1 MQKQAQSNTMVYL
14 LLVIRSVIYGSTY
27 LFTGRLLHSMDVL
40 DLLSLRF
47 LLSSLLFV
55 LFVAVGILKVDLR
68 GKDLRLLAV
77 ASLFE
82 PVLSFVFETLGV
94 AGTNSMTAGL
104 LSAFSPAVVI
114 VLETIFLRE
123 RTTNLQKIMVLISI
137 MGVLLISVV
146 GSAGSGTNTL
156 GGVLAMMLCMLT
168 SGLFLICSRHSSKNF
183 TAVEITFF
191 TTLMGGGIFNT
202 VNVGRH
208 LLKGDIASYL
218 TPLKEPSNLLGLLFL
233 GGMASL
239 VGAMIN
245 NFGLAKLQASRVVAL
260 NGISPMTSVMLGVLI
275 NHEAFRWYHAAG
287 GLLVLFGAT
296 GINLLAQ
303 KNTATAESAD
313 KTC

>member
-1 MQKQAQSNTMVYL
+1 MRTQNRSNAMIYA
-14 LLVIRSVIYGSTY
+14 LLVLRSVIYGSTY
-27 LFTGRLLHSMDVL
+27 LFTGRLLQSMDVL

-47 LLSSLLFV
+47 LLSSLLF
-55 LFVAVGILKVDLR
+55 LFFVAVGVLKVDLR

-123 RTTNLQKIMVLISI
+123 RTTHLQKLMVLVSI
-137 MGVLLISVV
+137 TGVLLISVV

-156 GGVLAMMLCMLT
+156 GGVLAMMLCLLT
-168 SGLFLICSRHSSKNF
+168 SGLFLICSRHSSQSF

-208 LLKGDIASYL
+208 LVKGDIAGYFL
-218 TPLKEPSNLLGLLFL
+218 PLKAPSVLLSLLFL
-233 GGMASL
+233 SGMASL

-260 NGISPMTSVMLGVLI
+260 NGVSPMTSVALGVLI
-275 NHEAFRWYHAAG
+275 NHEAFRWYHAVG
-287 GLLVLFGAT
+287 GILVLIGAT

-303 KNTATAESAD
+303 KKVD
-313 KTC
+313 KA

>member
-1 MQKQAQSNTMVYL
+1 MQKQARSNLSVYL
-14 LLVIRSVIYGSTY
+14 LLVVRSVIYGSTY
-27 LFTGRLLHSMDVL
+27 LFTGRLLHNMDVL

-47 LLSSLLFV
+47 LLSSLMFILFV
-55 LFVAVGILKVDLR
+55 VVGILKVDLR

-114 VLETIFLRE
+114 VLETILLRE
-123 RTTNLQKIMVLISI
+123 RTTKMQKLMVLVSI
-137 MGVLLISVV
+137 VGVVLISVV
-146 GSAGSGTNTL
+146 GGTDSGANTI
-156 GGVLAMMLCMLT
+156 GGVAAMMLCLLS
-168 SGLFLICSRHSSKNF
+168 SGLFLICSRHSSKKF

-208 LLKGDIASYL
+208 LFKGDIVSYFA
-218 TPLKEPSNLLGLLFL
+218 PLKDPSNLLGLLFL

-239 VGAMIN
+239 VGAIIN
-245 NFGLAKLQASRVVAL
+245 NFGLARLQASRVVAL
-260 NGISPMTSVMLGVLI
+260 NGISPMTSVVLGVLI
-275 NHEAFRWYHAAG
+275 NHEAFRWYHAVG
-287 GLLVLFGAT
+287 GVLVLAGAT

-303 KNTATAESAD
+303 KKIKPESQE
-313 KTC
+313 KT

>member
-1 MQKQAQSNTMVYL
+1 MNAKTNSNLAIYA
-14 LLVIRSVIYGSTY
+14 LLVLRSVIYGSTY
-27 LFTGRLLHSMDVL
+27 LFTGRLLQSMDVL

-47 LLSSLLFV
+47 LLGSLLFV
-55 LFVAVGILKVDLR
+55 LFVAIGVLKVNFR

-114 VLETIFLRE
+114 VLETIILRE
-123 RTTNLQKIMVLISI
+123 RTTHLQKLMVLVSI
-137 MGVLLISVV
+137 TGVLLISVV
-146 GSAGSGTNTL
+146 GSTGSGTNTP
-156 GGVLAMMLCMLT
+156 GGILAMMLCMLT
-168 SGLFLICSRHSSKNF
+168 SGLFLICSRHSSQNF

-208 LLKGDIASYL
+208 LVKGDIANYF
-218 TPLKEPSNLLGLLFL
+218 TPLKEPSVLLSLLFL

-260 NGISPMTSVMLGVLI
+260 NGISPVTSVVLGVLI
-275 NHEAFRWYHAAG
+275 NHESFHWYHAVG
-287 GLLVLFGAT
+287 GILVLIGAT
-296 GINLLAQ
+296 GINRLAQ
-303 KNTATAESAD
+303 KR
-313 KTC
+313 

>member
-1 MQKQAQSNTMVYL
+1 MNAKINSNLAIYA
-14 LLVIRSVIYGSTY
+14 LLVLRSVIYGSTY
-27 LFTGRLLHSMDVL
+27 LFTGRLLQSMDVL

-47 LLSSLLFV
+47 LLGSLLFI
-55 LFVAVGILKVDLR
+55 LFVAIGVLKVNFR

-82 PVLSFVFETLGV
+82 PVLSFMFETLGV

-114 VLETIFLRE
+114 VLETIILRE
-123 RTTNLQKIMVLISI
+123 RTTHLQKLMVLVSI
-137 MGVLLISVV
+137 TGVLLISVV
-146 GSAGSGTNTL
+146 GSTGSGTNTP
-156 GGVLAMMLCMLT
+156 GGILAMMLCMLT
-168 SGLFLICSRHSSKNF
+168 SGLFLICSRHSSQNF

-208 LLKGDIASYL
+208 LVKGDIANYF
-218 TPLKEPSNLLGLLFL
+218 TPLKEPSVLLSLLFL

-239 VGAMIN
+239 IGAMIN

-260 NGISPMTSVMLGVLI
+260 NGISPVTSVILGVLI
-275 NHEAFRWYHAAG
+275 NHESFHWYHAVG
-287 GLLVLFGAT
+287 CILVLIGAT
-296 GINLLAQ
+296 GINRLAQ
-303 KNTATAESAD
+303 KR
-313 KTC
+313 

>member
-1 MQKQAQSNTMVYL
+1 MQAQNRSNAMIYA
-14 LLVIRSVIYGSTY
+14 LLVLRSVIYGSTY
-27 LFTGRLLHSMDVL
+27 LFTGRLLQSMDVL

-55 LFVAVGILKVDLR
+55 FLVAIGVLKVDLR

-123 RTTNLQKIMVLISI
+123 RTTHLQKIMVLVSI
-137 MGVLLISVV
+137 TGVLLISVV
-146 GSAGSGTNTL
+146 GSTGSGTNTL
-156 GGVLAMMLCMLT
+156 GGVLAMMLCLLT
-168 SGLFLICSRHSSKNF
+168 SGLFLICSRHSSQSF

-208 LLKGDIASYL
+208 LVKGDIAGYF
-218 TPLKEPSNLLGLLFL
+218 TPLKEPSVLLSLLFL

-245 NFGLAKLQASRVVAL
+245 NFGLARLQASRVVAL
-260 NGISPMTSVMLGVLI
+260 NGVSPMTSVVLGVLI
-275 NHEAFRWYHAAG
+275 NHEAFRWYHAVG
-287 GLLVLFGAT
+287 GVLVLIGAT

-303 KNTATAESAD
+303 KKVD
-313 KTC
+313 KA

>member
-1 MQKQAQSNTMVYL
+1 MNAKTNSNLAIYA
-14 LLVIRSVIYGSTY
+14 LLVLRSVIYGSTY
-27 LFTGRLLHSMDVL
+27 LFTGRLLQSMDVL

-47 LLSSLLFV
+47 LLGSLLFI
-55 LFVAVGILKVDLR
+55 LFVAFGVLKVNFR

-114 VLETIFLRE
+114 VLETIILRE
-123 RTTNLQKIMVLISI
+123 RTTHLQKLMVLVSI
-137 MGVLLISVV
+137 TGVLLISVV
-146 GSAGSGTNTL
+146 GSTGSGTNTP
-156 GGVLAMMLCMLT
+156 GGILAMMLCMLT
-168 SGLFLICSRHSSKNF
+168 SGLFLICSRHSSQNF

-208 LLKGDIASYL
+208 LVKGDIANYF
-218 TPLKEPSNLLGLLFL
+218 TPLKEPSVLLGLLFL

-260 NGISPMTSVMLGVLI
+260 NGISPVTSVVLGVLI
-275 NHEAFRWYHAAG
+275 NHESFHWYHAVG
-287 GLLVLFGAT
+287 GILVLIGAT
-296 GINLLAQ
+296 GINRLAQ
-303 KNTATAESAD
+303 KR
-313 KTC
+313 

>member
-1 MQKQAQSNTMVYL
+1 MNAKINSNLAIYA
-14 LLVIRSVIYGSTY
+14 LLVLRSVIYGSTY
-27 LFTGRLLHSMDVL
+27 LFTGRLLQSMDVL

-47 LLSSLLFV
+47 LLGSLLFI
-55 LFVAVGILKVDLR
+55 LFVAIGVLKVNFR

-114 VLETIFLRE
+114 VLETIILRE
-123 RTTNLQKIMVLISI
+123 RTTHLQKLMVLVSI
-137 MGVLLISVV
+137 TGVLLISVV
-146 GSAGSGTNTL
+146 GSTGSGTNTP
-156 GGVLAMMLCMLT
+156 GGILAMMLCMLT
-168 SGLFLICSRHSSKNF
+168 SGLFLICSRRSSQNF

-208 LLKGDIASYL
+208 LVKGDIANYF
-218 TPLKEPSNLLGLLFL
+218 TPLKEPSVLLSLLFL

-239 VGAMIN
+239 IGAMIN

-260 NGISPMTSVMLGVLI
+260 NGISPVTSVVLGVLI
-275 NHEAFRWYHAAG
+275 NHESFHWYHAVG
-287 GLLVLFGAT
+287 GILVLIGAT
-296 GINLLAQ
+296 GINRLAQ
-303 KNTATAESAD
+303 KR
-313 KTC
+313 

>member
-1 MQKQAQSNTMVYL
+1 MNAKTNSNLAIYA
-14 LLVIRSVIYGSTY
+14 LLVLRSVIYGSTY
-27 LFTGRLLHSMDVL
+27 LFTGRLLQSMDVL

-47 LLSSLLFV
+47 LLGSLLFI
-55 LFVAVGILKVDLR
+55 LFVAIGVLKVNFR

-114 VLETIFLRE
+114 VLETIILRE
-123 RTTNLQKIMVLISI
+123 RTTHLQKLMVLVSI
-137 MGVLLISVV
+137 TGVLLISVV
-146 GSAGSGTNTL
+146 GSTGSGTNTP
-156 GGVLAMMLCMLT
+156 GGILAMMLCMLT
-168 SGLFLICSRHSSKNF
+168 SGLFLICSRHSSQNF

-208 LLKGDIASYL
+208 LVKGDIANYF
-218 TPLKEPSNLLGLLFL
+218 TPLKEPSVLLSLLFL

-260 NGISPMTSVMLGVLI
+260 NGISPVTSVVLGVLI
-275 NHEAFRWYHAAG
+275 NHESFHWYHAVG
-287 GLLVLFGAT
+287 GILVLIGAT
-296 GINLLAQ
+296 GINRLAQ
-303 KNTATAESAD
+303 KR
-313 KTC
+313 

>member
-1 MQKQAQSNTMVYL
+1 MNAKTNSNLAIYA
-14 LLVIRSVIYGSTY
+14 LLVLRSVIYGSTY
-27 LFTGRLLHSMDVL
+27 LFTGRLLQSMDVL

-47 LLSSLLFV
+47 LLGSLLFI
-55 LFVAVGILKVDLR
+55 LFVAIGVLKVNFR

-94 AGTNSMTAGL
+94 ADTNSMTAGL

-114 VLETIFLRE
+114 VLETIILRE
-123 RTTNLQKIMVLISI
+123 RTTHLQKLMVLVSI
-137 MGVLLISVV
+137 TGVLLISVV
-146 GSAGSGTNTL
+146 GSTGSGTNTP
-156 GGVLAMMLCMLT
+156 GGILAMMLCMLT
-168 SGLFLICSRHSSKNF
+168 SGLFLICSRHSSQNF

-208 LLKGDIASYL
+208 LVKGDIANYF
-218 TPLKEPSNLLGLLFL
+218 TPLKEPSVLLSLLFL

-260 NGISPMTSVMLGVLI
+260 NGISPVTSVVLGVLI
-275 NHEAFRWYHAAG
+275 NHESFHWYHAVG
-287 GLLVLFGAT
+287 GILVLIGAT
-296 GINLLAQ
+296 GINRLAQ
-303 KNTATAESAD
+303 KR
-313 KTC
+313 